1 MVRNAFRSIRRFV
14 RVLFQKP
21 PENAAMKEV
30 KAAASRVQGA
40 IHARGDA
47 SASFHSGGRS
57 TDGFFGQE
65 IAGGHEK
72 ARKKAPPPRAR

>member
-1 MVRNAFRSIRRFV
+1 MMRNAFRSIRRFV

-30 KAAASRVQGA
+30 KAAASRVQAA

-57 TDGFFGQE
+57 ADGFFGQE
-65 IAGGHEK
+65 IASGHEN
-72 ARKKAPPPRAR
+72 ARKTAPPPKAR